1 MDLGIQGRKALVCAS
16 SQGLGYA
23 CALALAQAG
32 CSVYLNGRQAEK
44 LERAAQSIRE
54 QTGAAVLAVV
64 ADLDAEAGRAALL
77 AACPEPD
84 ILVNNNAGPPPG
96 QLEDWDQ
103 AAWSSALQS
112 NLVSAALLLRAVLP
126 GMRARGFGRVV
137 NITSAMVKTPH
148 AAMGLSTAARA
159 GLTALSRALAREAIA
174 DGVTINNLLPERFD
188 TPRQEFMAQK
198 LMQDKRIDRDQARQL
213 IADTLPARRFGKP
226 EEFGAT
232 CAFVCSQHAG
242 FMTGQNLQLDGGSYW
257 GLV

>member
-64 ADLDAEAGRAALL
+64 ADLDTEAGRAALL

-137 NITSAMVKTPH
+137 NITSAMVKTLH

>member
-1 MDLGIQGRKALVCAS
+1 MDLGIQGREALVCAS

-23 CALALAQAG
+23 CALALAQEG
-32 CSVYLNGRQAEK
+32 CTVYLNGRQAEK
-44 LERAAQSIRE
+44 LERSAQQIRE
-54 QTGAAVLAVV
+54 QTGSAVVAVV
-64 ADLDAEAGRAALL
+64 ADLDTEAGRATLL

-96 QLEDWDQ
+96 QLEDWDH
-103 AAWSSALQS
+103 AAWSSALES

-148 AAMGLSTAARA
+148 GAMGLSTAARA
-159 GLTALSRALAREAIA
+159 GLTALAKALAREAIV

-188 TPRQEFMAQK
+188 TPRQEFMAAK
-198 LMQDKRIDRDQARQL
+198 LMQDQGLDRDQARQL
-213 IADTLPARRFGKP
+213 IADSLPARRFGKP
-226 EEFGAT
+226 GEFGAT

-242 FMTGQNLQLDGGSYW
+242 FMTGQNIQLDGGSYW